1 MGWNRLAHPNE
12 SSLVRVFC
20 VPKAILHGGLAANDG
35 RCLLY
40 LPKFGARVVWPPIGH
55 AEQRAR

>member
-40 LPKFGARVVWPPIGH
+40 LPKFGARVVD
-55 AEQRAR
+55 